1 MEGEAILLFER
12 SIIHCDNRTRLDQ
25 SMSKRSIESER
36 QELFRIVSGYKST
49 QALYVAAKL
58 GIADHLKRGPMRS
71 DELAKEVGANPRAL
85 LRLLRHLAALGIF
98 TQDESRKF
106 GLTPLGELLCNDN
119 PESMRYNAIFAGEE
133 NYKATGD
140 LLHSVRT
147 GETAFNHLYGKG
159 HFDWLADH
167 PDESSTFNKAMAQS
181 LRRLRNPV
189 ESYDFTGK
197 HLIVDVGGGRG
208 DLITSIMQANPTLKG
223 VLFDLAQ
230 GSREAQS
237 LLKTKGVADRCQIK
251 TGSFFDSVP
260 AGGDVYVLSR
270 ILHDWPDDKVAT
282 ILANCRKAIKDDGTL
297 LIRDNVL
304 TDLDEFGSQLDMTMM
319 IMTGGQERTESEWK
333 NLLHSTG
340 FVLTKVHKKE
350 GQLDLIE
357 AKPHPMP

>member
-1 MEGEAILLFER
+1 MSA
-12 SIIHCDNRTRLDQ
+12 DQ
-25 SMSKRSIESER
+25 
-36 QELFRIVSGYKST
+36 
-49 QALYVAAKL
+49 
-58 GIADHLKRGPMRS
+58 
-71 DELAKEVGANPRAL
+71 LAKVVGANPKAL
-85 LRLLRHLAALGIF
+85 LRLMRHLVALGIF
-98 TQDESRKF
+98 KQDEPKKF
-106 GLTPLGELLCNDN
+106 GLTALGELLRDDN
-119 PESMRYNAIFAGEE
+119 LESMRYNAIFSGEE
-133 NYKATGD
+133 NYKATGE
-140 LLHSVRT
+140 LLRTVRT

-167 PDESSTFNKAMAQS
+167 PDESATFNKAMAQS

-189 ESYDFTGK
+189 ESYDFAGK
-197 HLIVDVGGGRG
+197 HLLVDVGGGRG

-223 VLFDLAQ
+223 VLFDLPQ

-304 TDLDEFGSQLDMTMM
+304 TDRDEFGSQLDMTMM

-340 FVLTKVHKKE
+340 FILTKIHKKE

-357 AKPHPMP
+357 AKPRQMP